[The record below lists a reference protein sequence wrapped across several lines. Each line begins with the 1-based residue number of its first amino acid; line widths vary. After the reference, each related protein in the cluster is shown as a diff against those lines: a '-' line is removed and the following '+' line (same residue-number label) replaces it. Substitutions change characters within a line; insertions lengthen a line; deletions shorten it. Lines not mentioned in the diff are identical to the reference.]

1 MARIVAIDYGKKRIG
16 IAVTDPLQMIAS
28 PLITVKTGEFDAFI
42 SEYVKKEQV
51 ESFVIGYPV
60 QMNHS
65 GAENVKDVKVFIKKI
80 EKTFPDRQIYLVDER
95 LTSRM
100 ASKAIIEGGVRKK
113 DRQDKSL
120 VDRISAA
127 IILQSYLDRRAM
139 ERNKKE

>member
-1 MARIVAIDYGKKRIG
+1 MGRIVAIDYGRKRIG
-16 IAVTDPLQMIAS
+16 IAVTDPLQIIAS
-28 PLITVKTGEFDAFI
+28 PLTTVRVSEFDAFI
-42 SEYVKKEQV
+42 SEYAKKEPV
-51 ESFVIGYPV
+51 DSFVIGYPL

-80 EKTFPDRQIYLVDER
+80 EKSFPDRPIHLIDER

-120 VDRISAA
+120 IDRISAA
-127 IILQSYLDRRAM
+127 IILQSYLDRRAV
-139 ERNKKE
+139 ERNKTE